1 MIKNF
6 TSTVPVSRSI
16 QHIEDCLIRHGAH
29 NILKMYDA
37 DKKLES
43 LCFIISVDGK
53 DVPFKLPASVNKVEK
68 VLRSAVKRPTKNT
81 YQNIKEQA
89 ERTAWKLQS
98 DWVDI
103 QMSLIELNQVEIMQV
118 FLAYVYF
125 PAQKVTYFEKLK
137 DSHFKM
143 LTGEVNGNG

>member
-1 MIKNF
+1 MIKNY
-6 TSTVPVSRSI
+6 TSTVPVSRSV
-16 QHIEDCLIRHGAH
+16 QHIEDCLIRHGAK
-29 NILKMYDA
+29 NIMKMYDA

-43 LCFIISVDGK
+43 LCFILPVDGK
-53 DVPFKLPASVNKVEK
+53 DIPFKLPASVDRVER
-68 VLRSAVKRPTKNT
+68 VLKAAVRRPNSTT
-81 YQNIKEQA
+81 DARCKEQA

-125 PAQKVTYFEKLK
+125 PIQKQTYFERLK
-137 DSHFKM
+137 ESGFKM
-143 LTGEVNGNG
+143 LPDKT

>member
-1 MIKNF
+1 MIKNY
-6 TSTVPVSRSI
+6 TSTVPVSRSV

-43 LCFIISVDGK
+43 LCFIINVEGK
-53 DVPFKLPASVNKVEK
+53 DIPFKLPASVNKVES
-68 VLRSAVKRPTKNT
+68 VLKAAVKRPTKNT

-103 QMSLIELNQVEIMQV
+103 QMSLIELNQVEILQV
-118 FLAYVYF
+118 FMAYVYF
-125 PAQKVTYFEKLK
+125 PAQKQTYFEKLK
-137 DSHFKM
+137 ESQFKM
-143 LTGEVNGNG
+143 LTAGEK

>member
-1 MIKNF
+1 MIKNY
-6 TSTVPVSRSI
+6 TSGVPVSRSV
-16 QHIEDCLIRHGAH
+16 QHIEDCLIRHGAK
-29 NILKMYDA
+29 NIMKMYDA

-43 LCFIISVDGK
+43 LCFIMPVEGK
-53 DVPFKLPASVNKVEK
+53 DIPFKLPAAVDRVEK
-68 VLRSAVKRPTKNT
+68 VLRASVRRPKAGTT
-81 YQNIKEQA
+81 ERIKEQA

-125 PAQKVTYFEKLK
+125 PAQKQTYFDVIKN
-137 DSHFKM
+137 SGFKM
-143 LTGEVNGNG
+143 LTEK

>member
-1 MIKNF
+1 MLKNY
-6 TSTVPVSRSI
+6 TSTVPVSRSV
-16 QHIEDCLIRHGAH
+16 QHIEDCLIRHGAK
-29 NILKMYDA
+29 NIMKMYDT

-43 LCFIISVDGK
+43 LCFIMPVDGK
-53 DVPFKLPASVNKVEK
+53 EIPFKLPASVDRVEK
-68 VLRSAVKRPTKNT
+68 VLKAAVRRPTSQTNAR
-81 YQNIKEQA
+81 IKEQA

-125 PAQKVTYFEKLK
+125 PIQKKTYFERLKSTNFKL
-137 DSHFKM
+137 
-143 LTGEVNGNG
+143 LTE

>member
-1 MIKNF
+1 MIKNY
-6 TSTVPVSRSI
+6 TSTVPVSRSV
-16 QHIEDCLIRHGAH
+16 QHIEDCLIRHGAK

-53 DVPFKLPASVNKVEK
+53 DIPFKLPASVDKVEG
-68 VLRSAVKRPTKNT
+68 VLKAAVRRPNAAT
-81 YQNIKEQA
+81 YARIKEQA
-89 ERTAWKLQS
+89 ERCAWKLQS

-125 PAQKVTYFEKLK
+125 PATKQTYFEKIK
-137 DSHFKM
+137 
-143 LTGEVNGNG
+143 GNGYLITAEN